1 MAQDEDLKQRLDIHR
16 RLDILAELSNGWL
29 DGDEGL
35 SIPETTIEWV
45 RDVLVR
51 AEECGMPRPYLYPT
65 FDGGLQAEW
74 EFPGTDVCAKFDPE
88 GRQVLCST
96 HHDFTLKIEED
107 LISLED
113 DAGLGRFVD
122 FVVRWDL

>member
-1 MAQDEDLKQRLDIHR
+1 MPQDEDLKQRLDIHR
-16 RLDILAELSNGWL
+16 RLNILASL
-29 DGDEGL
+29 GDDEEFL
-35 SIPETTIEWV
+35 IPEATIEWV

-74 EFPGTDVCAKFDPE
+74 EFPGTDVCAEFDPE
-88 GRQVLCST
+88 RRQVFCST
-96 HHDFTLKIEED
+96 LHDFTLKIEEEH
-107 LISLED
+107 ISLDD

-122 FVVRWDL
+122 FVVRWDV